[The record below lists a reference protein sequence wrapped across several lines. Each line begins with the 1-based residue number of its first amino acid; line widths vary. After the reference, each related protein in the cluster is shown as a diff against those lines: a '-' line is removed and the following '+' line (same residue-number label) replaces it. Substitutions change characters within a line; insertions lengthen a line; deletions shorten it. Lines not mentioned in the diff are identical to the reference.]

1 MVIGDG
7 RSLVV
12 VKSERERERVCVL
25 IMMGGALCLGRCDC
39 VWHCGTLYSLI
50 YAIPMWHTRIRG
62 CKTGVLYHIF
72 INFGLYILS

>member
-12 VKSERERERVCVL
+12 AKSERERERECVL

-39 VWHCGTLYSLI
+39 VWHCGKLYSLI
-50 YAIPMWHTRIRG
+50 CAITLELESVNHKCFYTISLL
-62 CKTGVLYHIF
+62 KNVDSI
-72 INFGLYILS
+72 